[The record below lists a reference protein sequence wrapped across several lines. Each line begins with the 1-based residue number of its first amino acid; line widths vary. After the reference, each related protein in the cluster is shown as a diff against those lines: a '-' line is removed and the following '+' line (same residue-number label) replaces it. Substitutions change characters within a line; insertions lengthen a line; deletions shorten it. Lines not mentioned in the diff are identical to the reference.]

1 ITLRSRLTLAVLLS
15 LALAACKPAAP
26 APTAEPAVA
35 ATPAA
40 SAVAALLPSDNAIA
54 GWTTTDPAKTFGHDD
69 LFNLVDGQSDSF
81 FVYNFEQVATQRYHN
96 SAGTLLTVEIWQV
109 ANPADAYGL
118 FTFNRAGAPASIGKE
133 GD

>member
-1 ITLRSRLTLAVLLS
+1 MHPVTLRSRVTVAVLLP

-54 GWTTTDPAKTFGHDD
+54 GWTTADPAKTFGHDD
-69 LFNLVDGQSDSF
+69 LFSLVDGQSDSF
-81 FVYNFEQVATQRYHN
+81 FVYNFEQVATQRYQN

-109 ANPADAYGL
+109 ANSADAYGL
-118 FTFNRAGAPASIGKE
+118 FTFNRAGGSGKLK
-133 GD
+133 D